1 MSRDED
7 GLIRWKERRLESEKE
22 RERERET
29 KMKSESWLMVYDIPL
44 MAVVA

>member
-1 MSRDED
+1 MDRTT
-7 GLIRWKERRLESEKE
+7 EREKVRE
-22 RERERET
+22 RERERRKKET